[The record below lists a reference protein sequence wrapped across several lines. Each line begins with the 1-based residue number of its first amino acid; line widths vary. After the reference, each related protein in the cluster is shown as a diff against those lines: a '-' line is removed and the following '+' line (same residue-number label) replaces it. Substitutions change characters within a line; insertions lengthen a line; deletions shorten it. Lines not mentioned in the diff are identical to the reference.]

1 MKTTSNKTVHVLL
14 AVIAAAVALGA
25 FVMFRHRHKVDYMEF
40 FGIGYSDMISFVVQ
54 GYQCHWQNMSPESMD
69 LSPVYA
75 YESEFGAFIE
85 YDIDGDGVGE
95 LLMGEQAEDGSY
107 QIYDIFTFNRRNG
120 ETIQLFSGGERD
132 WCTLG
137 GNGIIIENGSNSAF
151 ESFTKYWKLK
161 NRKLKVADAADVSG
175 TAPEILM
182 DKFVNYSRNANA
194 HVSPGP
200 EMKVVIMEDGHVGR
214 YSGEDEKY
222 YFVSIQDDFKVE
234 KTEAKIELWR
244 AAEGYG
250 IIYLKDFG
258 TRDVLMEK
266 NENAYVVGK
275 MLYEEGYCPETYPCL
290 GYLDGWFKTK
300 VDGKEGYIRESEVN
314 WDAINTF

>member
-137 GNGIIIENGSNSAF
+137 GNGIIIDQRQSGKTGAD
-151 ESFTKYWKLK
+151 ESLGAPT
-161 NRKLKVADAADVSG
+161 ADATDANDKNVCRFQ
-175 TAPEILM
+175 TAKVCFTEKRLGAR
-182 DKFVNYSRNANA
+182 KNLVFVHGFS
-194 HVSPGP
+194 
-200 EMKVVIMEDGHVGR
+200 
-214 YSGEDEKY
+214 
-222 YFVSIQDDFKVE
+222 
-234 KTEAKIELWR
+234 
-244 AAEGYG
+244 
-250 IIYLKDFG
+250 
-258 TRDVLMEK
+258 
-266 NENAYVVGK
+266 
-275 MLYEEGYCPETYPCL
+275 
-290 GYLDGWFKTK
+290 
-300 VDGKEGYIRESEVN
+300 
-314 WDAINTF
+314 